1 MSNYKHILVPTD
13 FSKPSEAAAARA
25 AALAKACGAQLSVLH
40 VVDYVPPGYVRS
52 VVPDAE
58 PGDLVKRARTA
69 LADWVKRLG
78 LAPANQWV
86 EVGPAKREILKI
98 AQKKGVDLI
107 VLGTHG
113 ERGLGRLV
121 GSTTYAVIH
130 DASCDALAVHAEP

>member
-58 PGDLVKRARTA
+58 PSDLAERARTA
-69 LADWVKRLG
+69 LADWVKRIG

-86 EVGPAKREILKI
+86 EVGPAKREILKV

-130 DASCDALAVHAEP
+130 DASCDALAVHTEP

>member
-25 AALAKACGAQLSVLH
+25 TALAKACGAQLSVLH

-58 PGDLVKRARTA
+58 PSDLAERARTA

-86 EVGPAKREILKI
+86 EIGPAKREILKI
-98 AQKKGVDLI
+98 AQEKGIDLI

-130 DASCDALAVHAEP
+130 DASCDALAVHTEP